1 MHSTSARIEGRGTRM
16 TKSRAAATPTV
27 RIETP
32 RIRATEWAFEAG
44 AETGWHRHQ
53 HDYVIVPLADG
64 RLLLEEPGG
73 GARTSELK
81 LGLPYTRP
89 EGVEHNVV
97 NESGGPYA
105 FLEVELLDDELAR
118 RRRDCLERFADAW
131 NAHDVDALMACMAE
145 DCEFRAFAGSDADGR
160 AHVGREAVRAAYA
173 AVFETFPDA
182 AWTDPRHVVAGDR
195 GFSEWRFI
203 GVDRQG
209 DRSEVDGCDLFVF
222 EGELIRLKNSYRKQR
237 RPG

>member
-16 TKSRAAATPTV
+16 TKSRAAAKPTV

-53 HDYVIVPLADG
+53 YDYVIVPLADG

-81 LGLPYTRP
+81 LGAPYARSA
-89 EGVEHNVV
+89 GVEHNVV
-97 NESGGPYA
+97 NSSGGPYA
-105 FLEVELLDDELAR
+105 FLELELLEDDLAGR
-118 RRRDCLERFADAW
+118 RRACLERFAGAW
-131 NAHDVDALMACMAE
+131 NAHDVDALMACMAD
-145 DCEFRAFAGSDADGR
+145 DCEFRAFAGPDADGR

-173 AVFETFPDA
+173 AVFEVFPEA
-182 AWTDPRHVVAGDR
+182 AWTNARHVVADER

-209 DRSEVDGCDLFVF
+209 NRSEVDGCDLFVF
-222 EGELIRLKNSYRKQR
+222 DGDLIRVKDSYRKQR
-237 RPG
+237 PSG